1 MISIRPS
8 LFPLCQLTAGA
19 TGRICEIK
27 GDENFCQR
35 LREMGF
41 SEATLITKISGT
53 TTSLCQVNST
63 RLALSHAA
71 AMNILVERVG
81 PPRPSS

>member
-1 MISIRPS
+1 MPLSRPS
-8 LFPLCQLTAGA
+8 LFPLCQLSSGA
-19 TGRICEIK
+19 TGRIYEIK
-27 GDENFCQR
+27 GDEDFCQR

-41 SEATLITKISGT
+41 SEATLVTKISGS

-71 AMNILVERVG
+71 AMNIIVERVG
-81 PPRPSS
+81 PGR